1 MGRKTK
7 YSKELKIE
15 VVKRNLK
22 GMTPNEVRYH
32 ANCNFIYF

>member
-15 VVKRNLK
+15 VVKRYLNGDSTIELGERNLT
-22 GMTPNEVRYH
+22 M
-32 ANCNFIYF
+32 